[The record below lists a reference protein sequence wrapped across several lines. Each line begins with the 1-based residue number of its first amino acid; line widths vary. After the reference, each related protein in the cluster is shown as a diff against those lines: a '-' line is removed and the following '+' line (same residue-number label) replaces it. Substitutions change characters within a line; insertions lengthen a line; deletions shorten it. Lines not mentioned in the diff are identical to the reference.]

1 MTATDIASSNT
12 IAAALLGADYPNL
25 RIRPEVQEGDNVAPG
40 QILFR
45 DAKHPEIA
53 FAAPIQGRVTSIRLA
68 ARRMLSAVTLAPA
81 DVSAVAPDD
90 RIGPDQSIRDYLLA
104 RGMWPAFVSRPFG
117 GPPHPD
123 AKAAA
128 IVVSA
133 VQSSRVAPDPGD
145 VLRGQ
150 SDAFTRGMEAIAEL
164 TDGSVHL
171 CLANTSRI
179 DAPALPRLQVHRRS
193 ERRWSSPAAQ
203 VARVAPAS
211 PGRATWTIGYQDVV
225 AIGHLL
231 ETGRYDPVRRVAL
244 WSDTTRPAPTLNVP
258 LGADL
263 SQLLGQPGPE
273 HQTWSGAAPSGRVS
287 AFLGR
292 HHLDASLVAHARPA
306 PKKPHPIIP
315 LAGLGRALPIRLP
328 AIPLMRSLAVGDAET
343 SARLG
348 CLQLLE
354 DDIAP
359 ITAICTSGTD
369 YARRLRDVLDRL
381 RSDLS

>member
-1 MTATDIASSNT
+1 MTATDIAASNT

-25 RIRPEVQEGDNVAPG
+25 RIRPEVQEGDSVAPG

-45 DAKHPEIA
+45 NAKHPEIA
-53 FAAPIQGRVTSIRLA
+53 FAAPIYGRVTSIRLA
-68 ARRMLSAVTLAPA
+68 ARRMLSAVTLAPGDA
-81 DVSAVAPDD
+81 GAAAPDD

-104 RGMWPAFVSRPFG
+104 RGMWPVFVSRPFG

-133 VQSSRVAPDPGD
+133 VPSSRVAPDPSD
-145 VLRGQ
+145 VLRGRGEAFGRGL
-150 SDAFTRGMEAIAEL
+150 DAISEL
-164 TDGSVHL
+164 TDGSVYL
-171 CLANTSRI
+171 CLKDKSGI

-193 ERRWSSPAAQ
+193 GHQWSSPAAQ

-211 PGRATWTIGYQDVV
+211 PGREIWTIGYQDVV

-263 SQLLGQPGPE
+263 GQLLGQPGPE
-273 HQTWSGAAPSGRVS
+273 RETWSGAAPSGRVS

-292 HHLDASLVAHARPA
+292 HHLDASLVARIRPA
-306 PKKPHPIIP
+306 PKKPEPIIP

-328 AIPLMRSLAVGDAET
+328 AIPLMRSLALGDAET

-348 CLQLLE
+348 CLHLLE
-354 DDIAP
+354 DDITP
-359 ITAICTSGTD
+359 LTAICTSGTD
-369 YARRLRDVLDRL
+369 YARRLRDVLERL